1 MFTSDLTELC
11 LELSKGYVWEL
22 EAQFTSKPITLPLEE
37 IGIPKSSIVDLLIIK
52 NLI

>member
-1 MFTSDLTELC
+1 MFTRDFTELC

-22 EAQFTSKPITLPLEE
+22 QAQFTSKPISLPLEE
-37 IGIPKSSIVDLLIIK
+37 IGIPKDLLIIK